1 MKDFRFERSVLAY
14 IKNKVEVRRVVDT
27 TPHEYSNLS
36 HMASLTTTSTEK
48 VEASMASLTTED
60 VTKAEPSTADVDA
73 ATTKPVATATATAA
87 ATIKPVAATAAT
99 GKSTTTSKPAPSAP
113 PSAQAKKNSVVV
125 KVGMVGDA
133 QIGKTSL
140 MVKYIEGKFDED
152 YIQTLGTKLFCFSF
166 FFFLF

>member
-87 ATIKPVAATAAT
+87 TIKPVAATTT

-152 YIQTLGTKLFCFSF
+152 YIQTLGT
-166 FFFLF
+166 

>member
-1 MKDFRFERSVLAY
+1 
-14 IKNKVEVRRVVDT
+14 
-27 TPHEYSNLS
+27 
-36 HMASLTTTSTEK
+36 MASLTTTSTEK

-87 ATIKPVAATAAT
+87 TIKPVAATTT

-152 YIQTLGTKLFCFSF
+152 YIQTLGTKLFLF
-166 FFFLF
+166 FFFFSFLDRPFVYCVLPLHLFIYVCHCCQLE